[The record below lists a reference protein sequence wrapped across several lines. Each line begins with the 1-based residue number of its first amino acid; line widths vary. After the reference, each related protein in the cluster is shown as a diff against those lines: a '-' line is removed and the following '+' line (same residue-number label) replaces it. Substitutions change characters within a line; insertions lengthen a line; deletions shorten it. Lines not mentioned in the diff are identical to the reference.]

1 MQTPSTITKFPILS
15 IVTLM
20 FLNDPVQRYNATPGQ
35 DFTINICATNFGNA
49 NIGNGRMVTVN
60 WSKDGVPL
68 DVTGHPDYSFN
79 DATDELTISA
89 YDAFEHNGTYT
100 CVVTY
105 EDKMLAETT
114 LSRQFDVSIDGK

>member
-1 MQTPSTITKFPILS
+1 MQTLSTITKFPILS

-35 DFTINICATNFGNA
+35 DFTINVCATNFGNA
-49 NIGNGRMVTVN
+49 NIDNVRMVTVN

-68 DVTGHPDYSFN
+68 DVPGSSDYSFN
-79 DATDELTISA
+79 DVTDELTIST

-105 EDKMLAETT
+105 EDKI
-114 LSRQFDVSIDGK
+114 LSRRFDVSIDGK